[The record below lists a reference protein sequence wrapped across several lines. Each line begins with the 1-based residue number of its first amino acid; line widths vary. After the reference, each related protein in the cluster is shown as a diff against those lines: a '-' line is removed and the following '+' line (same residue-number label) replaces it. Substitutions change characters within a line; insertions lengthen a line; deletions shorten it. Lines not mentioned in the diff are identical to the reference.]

1 MVITID
7 IIIKRYIFSS
17 VEKIIIPILTRVIS
31 NFLSIPYYHG
41 ENIQLNT
48 VLDMDESYK
57 LPTITQCDRQVNNHT
72 AILYTTNM
80 VK

>member
-1 MVITID
+1 MMTIFNFTMITRFYTT
-7 IIIKRYIFSS
+7 KRYITTLALN
-17 VEKIIIPILTRVIS
+17 KI
-31 NFLSIPYYHG
+31 
-41 ENIQLNT
+41 IQLNT

-72 AILYTTNM
+72 AILYTMTKLND